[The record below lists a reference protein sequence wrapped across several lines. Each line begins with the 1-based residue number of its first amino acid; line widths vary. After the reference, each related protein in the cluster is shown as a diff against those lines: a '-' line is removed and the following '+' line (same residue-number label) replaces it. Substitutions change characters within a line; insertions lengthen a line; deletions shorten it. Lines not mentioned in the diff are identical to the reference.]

1 MEFNL
6 VHRERWISF
15 FVFALHTHV
24 HIQSSKSNNSGAP
37 AITIVKSNDQK
48 HFVIYVEINEQIMY
62 IWGNTT
68 KNCIK
73 SNPQSHFEN
82 LRCVAL
88 RMGVCTVYTFHHLNM
103 CVNTEQLSTCQ
114 EQQQQQRIQW
124 KEMWMRVR
132 MCSAEYSF
140 DLGKQDERRGAIN
153 ALQCECAMFNAFR
166 KCRCFVCAGF
176 VCV

>member
-24 HIQSSKSNNSGAP
+24 HIQSSKSNNNGAP

-82 LRCVAL
+82 LRCVAYGG
-88 RMGVCTVYTFHHLNM
+88 MHSVHFSSSQYVCEYRAAQHMPRTTAAATNSM
-103 CVNTEQLSTCQ
+103 EGNVNATA
-114 EQQQQQRIQW
+114 
-124 KEMWMRVR
+124 
-132 MCSAEYSF
+132 SA
-140 DLGKQDERRGAIN
+140 N
-153 ALQCECAMFNAFR
+153 VFR
-166 KCRCFVCAGF
+166 
-176 VCV
+176 